1 MKPVRI
7 NVSKDILLKALQQ
20 VLKAVP
26 ANQRIPILAGVH
38 IQALTNE
45 LIVTASNSTMTI
57 QYRIPGEDTSLT
69 VQRIGEVV
77 VPARYF
83 CEIIRKSDSGMITL
97 EVDRSLRLSISS
109 EHTQIRLCGMDAVDY
124 PAIHPAENHAALKLA
139 VNNQLL
145 KASILQVA
153 GAASSSEHR
162 PVLTGVSF
170 QYRNHRLQLTATN
183 GVRLASRTI
192 DVEHDA
198 EMERHIIVPGRNL
211 VEAVK
216 IMDGEDRTT
225 EVEVT
230 NRHVRF
236 TANHIMV
243 QSALIE
249 GEYPSLHHVIPH
261 TFISEI
267 TIGTA
272 PLLKAVERTTVL
284 ASESI
289 IRLETTADRL
299 CLLSQTA
306 EIGDIE
312 DEVSILE
319 KNGEDFT
326 ISLNGKYVADIL
338 HGTSSEFI
346 RLRFTGK
353 MSPMVIHPLND
364 LSSTFFL
371 ITPVRTAK

>member
-1 MKPVRI
+1 MRV

-20 VLKAVP
+20 VLRAVP
-26 ANQRIPILAGVH
+26 ANHVISILTGVH
-38 IQALTNE
+38 IQARMNE
-45 LIVTASNSTMTI
+45 LIVTASNSSMTI
-57 QYRIPGEDTSLT
+57 QYRIPQENTTLT
-69 VQRIGEVV
+69 LQSNGEVV
-77 VPARYF
+77 VPAKYF

-97 EVDRSLRLSISS
+97 EVDSSLMLTISS
-109 EHTQIRLCGMDAVDY
+109 EHTRIRLCGIDAADY
-124 PAIHPAENHAALKLA
+124 PAIHPAENNAATKF
-139 VNNQLL
+139 VVTNHTL

-183 GVRLASRTI
+183 GIRLASRTI
-192 DVEHDA
+192 DVEHEA
-198 EMERHIIVPGRNL
+198 EMERHIIIPGRNL
-211 VEAVK
+211 IEAVK
-216 IMDGEDRTT
+216 IMDGEARTT

-267 TIGTA
+267 TIRID

-289 IRLETTADRL
+289 VRLETTADRL
-299 CLLSQTA
+299 RLLSQTA

-353 MSPMVIHPLND
+353 MSPIVIHPLND

>member
-1 MKPVRI
+1 MRG
-7 NVSKDILLKALQQ
+7 QFF
-20 VLKAVP
+20 
-26 ANQRIPILAGVH
+26 G
-38 IQALTNE
+38 IQ
-45 LIVTASNSTMTI
+45 
-57 QYRIPGEDTSLT
+57 PGG
-69 VQRIGEVV
+69 I
-77 VPARYF
+77 
-83 CEIIRKSDSGMITL
+83 
-97 EVDRSLRLSISS
+97 
-109 EHTQIRLCGMDAVDY
+109 
-124 PAIHPAENHAALKLA
+124 
-139 VNNQLL
+139 
-145 KASILQVA
+145 
-153 GAASSSEHR
+153 
-162 PVLTGVSF
+162 
-170 QYRNHRLQLTATN
+170 
-183 GVRLASRTI
+183 RLASRTI

-225 EVEVT
+225 EVEVS
-230 NRHVRF
+230 NHHVRF
-236 TANHIMV
+236 TANNILV
-243 QSALIE
+243 QFALIE

-272 PLLKAVERTTVL
+272 PLLKTVERTTVL

-289 IRLETTADRL
+289 IRLETAADRL
-299 CLLSQTA
+299 RLLSQTA

-338 HGTSSEFI
+338 HGTSSEFV

-353 MSPMVIHPLND
+353 MSPMVIHPKND

>member
-1 MKPVRI
+1 MRI
-7 NVSKDILLKALQQ
+7 SVSKDILLKALQL

-26 ANQRIPILAGVH
+26 ANQLIPILAGVH
-38 IQALTNE
+38 IQALANE
-45 LIVTASNSTMTI
+45 LIVTASNSSLTI
-57 QYRIPGEDTSLT
+57 HYRIPREDTSLT
-69 VQRIGEVV
+69 VHRIGEVV

-97 EVDRSLRLSISS
+97 EVDSSLMLTISS
-109 EHTQIRLCGMDAVDY
+109 EHTRIRLCGMDAVDY
-124 PAIHPAENHAALKLA
+124 PAIYPGESNPALKLV
-139 VNNQLL
+139 VNNDQL
-145 KASILQVA
+145 KSSIQQVA
-153 GAASSSEHR
+153 GSASSSEHR

-183 GVRLASRTI
+183 GIRLASRTM
-192 DVEHDA
+192 DVEHKA
-198 EMERHIIVPGRNL
+198 EMDRHIIIPGRNL

-216 IMDGEDRTT
+216 IMDGGDRTT
-225 EVEVT
+225 EVEVSH
-230 NRHVRF
+230 RHVRF
-236 TANHIMV
+236 TANNILV

-249 GEYPSLHHVIPH
+249 GEYPSLHNVVPH

-289 IRLETTADRL
+289 IRLEATSNRL
-299 CLLSQTA
+299 HLLSQTA
-306 EIGDIE
+306 DIGNIE
-312 DEVSILE
+312 DAVAILE

-338 HGTSSEFI
+338 RGTSSEFI

-353 MSPMVIHPLND
+353 MSPIVIHPLND

>member
-1 MKPVRI
+1 MKPVRV

-20 VLKAVP
+20 VLRAVP
-26 ANQRIPILAGVH
+26 ANHVISILTGVH
-38 IQALTNE
+38 IQARMNE
-45 LIVTASNSTMTI
+45 LIVTASNSSMTI
-57 QYRIPGEDTSLT
+57 QYRIPQENTTLT
-69 VQRIGEVV
+69 LQSNGEVV
-77 VPARYF
+77 VPAKYF

-97 EVDRSLRLSISS
+97 EVDSSLMLTISS
-109 EHTQIRLCGMDAVDY
+109 EHTRIRLCGIDAADY
-124 PAIHPAENHAALKLA
+124 PAIHPAENNAATKF
-139 VNNQLL
+139 VVTNHTL

-183 GVRLASRTI
+183 GIRLASRTI
-192 DVEHDA
+192 DVEHEA
-198 EMERHIIVPGRNL
+198 EMERHIIIPGRNL
-211 VEAVK
+211 IEAVK
-216 IMDGEDRTT
+216 IMDGEARTT

-267 TIGTA
+267 TIRID

-289 IRLETTADRL
+289 VRLETTADRL
-299 CLLSQTA
+299 RLLSQTA

-353 MSPMVIHPLND
+353 MSPIVIHPLND
-364 LSSTFFL
+364 LSSTFF
-371 ITPVRTAK
+371 